1 MSRYRRVGTVSLLY
15 RSPRARDGQQA
26 EREAVLGYIA
36 RAGDLGVDI
45 LLFQEEYSFVAF
57 DPEATAERG
66 SFAPARV
73 ALPDPVEVSRPVE
86 ETAVRLDSAYV
97 RRVRE
102 AARAAGVNVALPL
115 LERTGDRVYNSI
127 LPVTSDGQLLVPYR
141 KMFPVP
147 GGEITAGITP
157 GAQNRAQKIAG
168 IPVSFA
174 ICFDLHFDEV
184 FAAAREGGAKLVL
197 WSSMWMG
204 GMWLRAQAI
213 RYGIVIVTATPDG
226 CTFVDLDGSTIC
238 ESPTQWP
245 QTVGSI
251 NLVFEDLN
259 FDRDIFHCWAD
270 GRLEEIRKRYGRKVH
285 IRNRPQDSLV
295 VIESLDDGLSIEE
308 IKREFGLRTWF
319 EYIQQSR
326 RDRAETLFDANE

>member
-1 MSRYRRVGTVSLLY
+1 
-15 RSPRARDGQQA
+15 
-26 EREAVLGYIA
+26 
-36 RAGDLGVDI
+36 
-45 LLFQEEYSFVAF
+45 
-57 DPEATAERG
+57 
-66 SFAPARV
+66 
-73 ALPDPVEVSRPVE
+73 
-86 ETAVRLDSAYV
+86 
-97 RRVRE
+97 
-102 AARAAGVNVALPL
+102 
-115 LERTGDRVYNSI
+115 
-127 LPVTSDGQLLVPYR
+127 
-141 KMFPVP
+141 MFPVP

-184 FAAAREGGAKLVL
+184 FAAARESGAKLVL

-245 QTVGSI
+245 QTAGSN

-319 EYIQQSR
+319 EYIPQSR
-326 RDRAETLFDANE
+326 RDRAETLSGANE